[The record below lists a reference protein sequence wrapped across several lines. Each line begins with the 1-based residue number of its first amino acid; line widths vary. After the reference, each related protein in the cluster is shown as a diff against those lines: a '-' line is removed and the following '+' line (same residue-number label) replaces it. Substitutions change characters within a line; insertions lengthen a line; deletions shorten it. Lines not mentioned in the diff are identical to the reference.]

1 MADTSL
7 GLGAFASGMANG
19 MKMGMDFNA
28 KQESA
33 EKAKAATEQQQA
45 NNATSTGANNAAPA
59 TGMPAFGQ
67 QPGAP
72 AAPAAAQ
79 PVQAAQQPGA
89 AGGSPWSFIGSLFG
103 GGNG

>member
-19 MKMGMDFNA
+19 MKMGMDYNA

-45 NNATSTGANNAAPA
+45 NSATSTGANNTAPA
-59 TGMPAFGQ
+59 AGMPAFGQ
-67 QPGAP
+67 QQG
-72 AAPAAAQ
+72 APAAAQ

-89 AGGSPWSFIGSLFG
+89 AGSSPWSFIGSLFG
-103 GGNG
+103 GSNG

>member
-45 NNATSTGANNAAPA
+45 NNATSTGANNTAPA
-59 TGMPAFGQ
+59 AGMPAFGQ
-67 QPGAP
+67 QGAP
-72 AAPAAAQ
+72 ASPAAAQ
-79 PVQAAQQPGA
+79 PAQSTQQPGA

-103 GGNG
+103 GSNG